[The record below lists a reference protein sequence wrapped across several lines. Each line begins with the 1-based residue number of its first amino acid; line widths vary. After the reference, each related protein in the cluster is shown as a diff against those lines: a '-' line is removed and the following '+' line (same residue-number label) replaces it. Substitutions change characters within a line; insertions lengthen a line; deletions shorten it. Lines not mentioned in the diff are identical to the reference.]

1 MEVTLT
7 SDLDATG
14 KSYSDMEKKGITVA
28 SKYEQQKSKRNPYA
42 DIARKCAELT
52 IPFEFPDT
60 QYSGSA
66 RARITTPH
74 QSV

>member
-14 KSYSDMEKKGITVA
+14 KSYSEMDKKGITVA

-42 DIARKCAELT
+42 DIGRK
-52 IPFEFPDT
+52 
-60 QYSGSA
+60 
-66 RARITTPH
+66 
-74 QSV
+74 

>member
-28 SKYEQQKSKRNPYA
+28 SKYEQQKS
-42 DIARKCAELT
+42 
-52 IPFEFPDT
+52 
-60 QYSGSA
+60 SA
-66 RARITTPH
+66 ILMRIY
-74 QSV
+74 QESVQN